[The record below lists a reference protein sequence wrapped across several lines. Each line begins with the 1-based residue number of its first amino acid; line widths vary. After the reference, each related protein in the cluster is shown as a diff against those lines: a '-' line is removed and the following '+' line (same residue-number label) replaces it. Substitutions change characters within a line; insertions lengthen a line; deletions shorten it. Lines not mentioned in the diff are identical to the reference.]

1 MKRSISIAW
10 VLALVVAAGGC
21 GKKDAG
27 PAPSGGTPDAAGPA
41 APSADA
47 AAPGAAPGMP
57 GMAPPGMPG
66 MAPPGAVTAAKPA
79 EAKPDEKAAP
89 KGPVDDSDDPF
100 SGESSGKKTVVGA
113 LGRALLKAA
122 PSALGGAKPA
132 EKKAP

>member
-27 PAPSGGTPDAAGPA
+27 PAPSGGTPDAAAPA

-47 AAPGAAPGMP
+47 AAPAAAPGMP
-57 GMAPPGMPG
+57 GMAPPG
-66 MAPPGAVTAAKPA
+66 AVAAAKPA
-79 EAKPDEKAAP
+79 QAKPDEKAAP

>member
-57 GMAPPGMPG
+57 GMAPPG
-66 MAPPGAVTAAKPA
+66 AVAAAKPA
-79 EAKPDEKAAP
+79 QAKPDEKAAP